1 MVAVDTSVWIAA
13 FRDPFAPAGE
23 RLRHLLD
30 DDEVLLP
37 FPVRVELLAGTS
49 ARDQVRM
56 KSNLAALPLLVP
68 SGGTWFRL
76 EAWVCAAAAA
86 GERYRVVDLLIA
98 SQAAE
103 SGAVVWSLD
112 RAFDRMAARGWIR
125 VLRVLNSES

>member
-13 FRDPFAPAGE
+13 LRDPFAPTGE

-37 FPVRVELLAGTS
+37 VPVRVELLAGTA
-49 ARDQVRM
+49 ARDQARM

-68 SGGTWFRL
+68 SDGTWFRL
-76 EAWVCAAAAA
+76 EAWVCEAATA
-86 GERYRVVDLLIA
+86 GEHYGIVDLLIA
-98 SQAAE
+98 AQAAE
-103 SGAVVWSLD
+103 SRVAVWSLD

-125 VLRVLNSES
+125 VHRVLNSES